1 MLSRFFIIY
10 LLIILSPAAL
20 SQASEKPVPEDF
32 RETTKSILKPVYKPL
47 AAEIAEKFDLAEKKG
62 IAIDLGSGPG
72 DLIIELCRITKNLH
86 WVNADINPDYFPEF
100 IKRASD
106 AGFGNRVSA
115 MFADAK
121 YLPFRDD
128 YAEIIVSRG
137 SFQMWGDLKA
147 GLSEVYRVLKPGGTA
162 YIGRGFSTDLP
173 VEVAKEI
180 RSKQD
185 KNGKG
190 LKYDV
195 NGTAE
200 TMKSIMRELNIRNFN
215 IIIPKPPGAGNI
227 KYGLWLEFHKPDK
240 I

>member
-86 WVNADINPDYFPEF
+86 WVNADINPDYFPGF

-106 AGFGNRVSA
+106 AGFGSRVSA
-115 MFADAK
+115 MYADAQDM
-121 YLPFRDD
+121 PFRDN
-128 YAEIIVSRG
+128 YAEIIISRG
-137 SFQMWGDLKA
+137 SFHMWDDLKV

-173 VEVAKEI
+173 VEIARNI
-180 RSKQD
+180 RDKQH

-190 LKYDV
+190 LKYDAAK
-195 NGTAE
+195 TAE
-200 TMKSIMRELNIRNFN
+200 QFKAIMKELNIKDFK
-215 IIIPKPPGAGNI
+215 IIIPKPPGAEDIN
-227 KYGLWLEFHKPDK
+227 YGLWLEFHKH
-240 I
+240 

>member
-1 MLSRFFIIY
+1 MVNRFIKIY
-10 LLIILSPAAL
+10 LFIMLLSSSFSL
-20 SQASEKPVPEDF
+20 ASPQPRLENFHKITSTV
-32 RETTKSILKPVYKPL
+32 LKPVYAPL
-47 AAEIAEKFDLAEKKG
+47 AKEIAKKFNLKEKKG

-72 DLIIELCRITKNLH
+72 DLIIELCKVTKNLH
-86 WVNADINPDYFPEF
+86 WVNADINPDYFPGF